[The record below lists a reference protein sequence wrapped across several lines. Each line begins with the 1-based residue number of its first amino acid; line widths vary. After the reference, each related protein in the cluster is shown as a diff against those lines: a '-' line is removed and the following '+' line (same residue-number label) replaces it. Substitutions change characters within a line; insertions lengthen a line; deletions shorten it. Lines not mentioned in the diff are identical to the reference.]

1 MTGGGTGS
9 AGVSISHPFEPVF
22 DAHSR
27 VLVLGSFPSEASRTA
42 GFFYGH
48 PRNRFWRV
56 MAAVFGED
64 VPTTIAEKRAFLLRS
79 RVALW
84 DVAASCEV
92 AGSSDASIRR
102 AVPTDLARIFSQSP
116 VARVFLNGQKAA
128 ALYKAFFAA
137 QTIPA
142 QCLPST
148 SPANAAWSFDRLT
161 AAWAQVAAAALTDPR
176 QSFTLF
182 P

>member
-1 MTGGGTGS
+1 MSSFRKKMAVVPS
-9 AGVSISHPFEPVF
+9 AVAVSHPFEPVF
-22 DAHSR
+22 DARSR
-27 VLVLGSFPSEASRTA
+27 VLVLGSFPSEASRA
-42 GFFYGH
+42 EGFFYGH

-64 VPTTIAEKRAFLLRS
+64 VPTTTEEKRAFLLRS

-92 AGSSDASIRR
+92 VGSSDASIRR
-102 AVPTDLARIFSQSP
+102 AVPTDLARIFSRSP

-137 QTIPA
+137 QEIPA
-142 QCLPST
+142 RCLPST
-148 SPANAAWSFDRLT
+148 SPANAAWSFDRLV
-161 AAWAQVAAAALTDPR
+161 AAWAQVAAFAR
-176 QSFTLF
+176 G
-182 P
+182 